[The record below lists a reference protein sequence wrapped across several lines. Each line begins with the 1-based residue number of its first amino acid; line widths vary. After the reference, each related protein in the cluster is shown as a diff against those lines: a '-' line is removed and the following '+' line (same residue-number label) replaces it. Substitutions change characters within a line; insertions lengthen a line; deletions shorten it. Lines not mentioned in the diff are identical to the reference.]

1 MTENNLIDIILG
13 VILGVVAHRL
23 YITWVAVKML
33 EELQSRLDQVREKP
47 EVKPIDAKIEQIGNS
62 LYMYRVDNEEFLG
75 QGQTFQELTQ
85 QIVSRFRNPDMT
97 FRIIQGDPELLKQIK
112 QQL

>member
-33 EELQSRLDQVREKP
+33 EELQSRLDQIQEKS

-85 QIVSRFRNPDMT
+85 QIVARFRNPDMT

>member
-1 MTENNLIDIILG
+1 
-13 VILGVVAHRL
+13 
-23 YITWVAVKML
+23 
-33 EELQSRLDQVREKP
+33 
-47 EVKPIDAKIEQIGNS
+47 
-62 LYMYRVDNEEFLG
+62 MYRVDNEEFLG

-85 QIVSRFRNPDMT
+85 QIVSRFQNPDMT

>member
-1 MTENNLIDIILG
+1 
-13 VILGVVAHRL
+13 
-23 YITWVAVKML
+23 
-33 EELQSRLDQVREKP
+33 
-47 EVKPIDAKIEQIGNS
+47 
-62 LYMYRVDNEEFLG
+62 MYRVDNEEFLG